1 VVVGNTI
8 HLAYAE
14 TTGGPFDPARIMY
27 SQSTDGAH
35 TFTTP
40 VELGEGAFP
49 SLAVDGSN
57 VVVVFD
63 KPDKHSLAMASST
76 DGGARFSKAANV
88 EGSRDPNGGEI
99 GSQQGR
105 LMNRLELHNG
115 TLAVVTSA
123 LAQGK
128 GSRVWL
134 IRGQLRASR

>member
-1 VVVGNTI
+1 
-8 HLAYAE
+8 
-14 TTGGPFDPARIMY
+14 MY

-63 KPDKHSLAMASST
+63 KRDKHSLAMASST
-76 DGGARFSKAANV
+76 DGGAHFSKAANV